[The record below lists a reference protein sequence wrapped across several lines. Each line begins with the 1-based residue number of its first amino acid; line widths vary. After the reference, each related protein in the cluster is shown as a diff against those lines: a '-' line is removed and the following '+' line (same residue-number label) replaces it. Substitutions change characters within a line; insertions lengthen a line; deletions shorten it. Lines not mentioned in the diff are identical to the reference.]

1 MLSIKEKIAYGL
13 GDTASNIIFQT
24 VMMFLLVYYTDVVG
38 LSPAEAG
45 TMFLLVRII
54 DAVTDPL
61 MGSFADRTNTR
72 WGRYRP
78 FLLWL
83 ALPFGLISVL
93 AFTSF
98 SVFENYKYVYAF
110 VTYTLLM
117 LIYTAINIP
126 YSALASALTDDP
138 KQRVSIQSYR
148 FVFGMLGGL
157 LIAGGTLP
165 LVEYFGAGD
174 KAKGYALT
182 MMVMGSLGVILFL
195 MCFAGTKERVEYT
208 QSPKKPIWQSLKSLI
223 KNDQWRI
230 LSIVGVFLL
239 SGQVLRASLA
249 VYYVSYYLQ
258 QPDHVT
264 LFITLGMVASVIGCS
279 LSSKLAKKVCKVKA
293 YIALQLIAAALC
305 ASSFFIGPDN
315 LTMAFAV
322 YILWNFFLQMATPLL
337 WAKMADT
344 ADYGLWKTGTPMT
357 GLVYSSIVFFI
368 KLGIAIGG
376 ALAGW
381 LLAFYDYQADQVQ
394 SEVTK
399 QGILLCFSL
408 LPALGSVA
416 AAIVMKWYTLT
427 DEKVEY
433 ITAKLKES

>member
-1 MLSIKEKIAYGL
+1 MLSIREKVAYGL

-24 VMMFLLVYYTDVVG
+24 VMMFLLVYYTDVVQI
-38 LSPAEAG
+38 SPAEAG

-54 DAVTDPL
+54 DAITDPL
-61 MGSFADRTNTR
+61 MGSFADRTNTK

-83 ALPFGLISVL
+83 ALPFGIISVL

-98 SVFENYKYVYAF
+98 STFDNYKYAYAF

-126 YSALASALTDDP
+126 YSALASALTNDP

-165 LVEYFGAGD
+165 LVEYFGQGD
-174 KAKGYALT
+174 KAKGYAMT
-182 MMVMGSLGVILFL
+182 MTVMGILGVILFL
-195 MCFAGTKERVEYT
+195 LCFAGTKERVSYT
-208 QSPKKPIWQSLKSLI
+208 STPKEPIWQSLKSLV
-223 KNDQWRI
+223 KNDQWRV
-230 LSIVGVFLL
+230 LSVVGVFLL

-249 VYYVSYYLQ
+249 VYYVTYYLQ
-258 QPDHVT
+258 QPDKVT

-279 LSSKLAKKVCKVKA
+279 LSAQLAKKVCKVKA
-293 YIALQLIAAALC
+293 YIALQLIAAMLC
-305 ASSFFIGPDN
+305 ASSFLVSPDN
-315 LTMAFAV
+315 IVMAFAV

-381 LLAFYDYQADQVQ
+381 LLAYYDYAADQVQ
-394 SEVTK
+394 SDYTQ

-416 AAIVMKWYTLT
+416 AAFVMKWYTLT

-433 ITAKLKES
+433 INAKLTAS